1 MFDFNSVVITFA
13 TISLDREWD
22 FARNSKYLT
31 IGKYVFL
38 EVEPLDFMPCS
49 DACTIDFL

>member
-13 TISLDREWD
+13 TISLDRE
-22 FARNSKYLT
+22 YLT

-38 EVEPLDFMPCS
+38 EVEPLDFVPCS